1 MASGSRSRHGDGT
14 GLVRATQASPAFFGR
29 ATTQTRRTRHN
40 GCHDFE
46 AGDDVPRKGRAR
58 RFREARK
65 LKQGY
70 DDGLFREGSG
80 TLADLSD
87 NADGD
92 DELDD
97 EFDDE
102 LEEEEDW
109 DPDHK
114 LNL

>member
-1 MASGSRSRHGDGT
+1 M
-14 GLVRATQASPAFFGR
+14 
-29 ATTQTRRTRHN
+29 
-40 GCHDFE
+40 
-46 AGDDVPRKGRAR
+46 PRKGRAR

-114 LNL
+114 LDSP